1 MVHIALIYADYV
13 NMLEGCVRNIKENTE
28 DFVATNKETG
38 KEVNADKVKYMI
50 ISRYQNA
57 GRRYDIKTDYSSFK
71 RVEQFKH
78 LEKI

>member
-1 MVHIALIYADYV
+1 
-13 NMLEGCVRNIKENTE
+13 MLRGSLHNIKKNTE
-28 DFVATNKETG
+28 DFVVTNKETG
-38 KEVNADKVKYMI
+38 KEVNADKMKYMI

-57 GRRYDIKTDYSSFK
+57 GRSYNIKTDYSSFK